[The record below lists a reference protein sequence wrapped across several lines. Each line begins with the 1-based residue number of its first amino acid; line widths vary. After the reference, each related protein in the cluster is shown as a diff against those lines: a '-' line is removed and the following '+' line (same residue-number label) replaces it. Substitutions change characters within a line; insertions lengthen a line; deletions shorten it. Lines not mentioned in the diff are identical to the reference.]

1 MYMRGFW
8 ARSPGALDG
17 SPITRPMRIC
27 LYTGSAL
34 PKLGGQ
40 EAVVDALARHLQR
53 LGHEPT
59 VLAPRPRLPLRP
71 SDGGLPY
78 PVIRHPRFYSTHHL
92 VGWYRPF
99 LLRANRRR
107 QFDVIHCHDAYPT
120 GYVAALC
127 KPAMS
132 VPLVITSHGGDVRAG
147 NARLSK
153 VGIRP
158 RFLQSVVAA
167 DALVCI
173 GRFTREAF
181 VQLGATE
188 SQLVHIPNGVEP
200 QPTSAAPRPAD
211 LDAAIVPGRYLLFLG
226 RLAHRKGVDT
236 LLKALSLVPPTG
248 GVELVVA
255 GTGDLRAAIEQ
266 DVRERQLGDRVRL
279 VGRVERAAK
288 AYLLQNAVAVVMPSR
303 GWEAFPLVV
312 LEAYAAGRPV
322 IASAVPGLQDLVTS
336 DTGLLVP
343 AESPGDWAAA
353 IGRARN
359 DVDWRARAGD
369 SARRAAAGYEWDVI
383 ARRHVELYERLLA
396 EKGTPDVHPGLP

>member
-1 MYMRGFW
+1 
-8 ARSPGALDG
+8 
-17 SPITRPMRIC
+17 MRIC

-71 SDGGLPY
+71 RDAELPY
-78 PVIRHPRFYSTHHL
+78 PVLRHPRFYSTQHL
-92 VGWYRPF
+92 VGWYRAF
-99 LLRANRRR
+99 LLRAHRRR
-107 QFDVIHCHDAYPT
+107 RFDVIHCHDAYPT

-127 KPAMS
+127 KPTTG

-153 VGIRP
+153 PGLRP
-158 RFLQSVVAA
+158 RFLRAVAAA

-181 VQLGATE
+181 LALGATE
-188 SQLVHIPNGVEP
+188 QQLIDIPNGVDSDPHAE
-200 QPTSAAPRPAD
+200 APRPAD
-211 LDAAIVPGRYLLFLG
+211 LHPSIVPGRYLLFLG

-236 LLKALSLVPPTG
+236 LLKALSLLPPTG
-248 GVELVVA
+248 GVELVIA
-255 GTGDLRAAIEQ
+255 GSGDLRAAIEQ
-266 DVRERQLGDRVRL
+266 DVRERQLGERVRL
-279 VGRVERAAK
+279 VGRVAGADK
-288 AYLLQNAVAVVMPSR
+288 AYLLRNAMAVVMPSR

-322 IASAVPGLQDLVTS
+322 VASAVAGLEDVVTP

-343 AESPGDWAAA
+343 PDSPTEWAAA
-353 IGRARN
+353 LGWVRSE
-359 DVDWRARAGD
+359 DQWQARAG
-369 SARRAAAGYEWDVI
+369 AAARAAVAGYEWDAI
-383 ARRHVELYERLLA
+383 ARRHVELYA
-396 EKGTPDVHPGLP
+396 GLREAGV

>member
-1 MYMRGFW
+1 
-8 ARSPGALDG
+8 
-17 SPITRPMRIC
+17 MRIC

-59 VLAPRPRLPLRP
+59 VLAPRPRPRLPLRP
-71 SDGGLPY
+71 RDGDLPY

-92 VGWYRPF
+92 VGWYRTF
-99 LLRANRRR
+99 LLRAHRRTP
-107 QFDVIHCHDAYPT
+107 FDVIHCHDAYPT

-127 KPAMS
+127 KPTTG

-153 VGIRP
+153 PGLRP
-158 RFLQSVVAA
+158 RFLRAVAAA

-181 VQLGATE
+181 AQLGATE
-188 SQLVHIPNGVEP
+188 LQMVDIPNGVDP
-200 QPTSAAPRPAD
+200 VAVVARPAD
-211 LDAAIVPGRYLLFLG
+211 LDAAILPGRYLLFLG

-236 LLKALSLVPPTG
+236 LLKALSLLPPAG
-248 GVELVVA
+248 GVELVIA
-255 GTGDLRAAIEQ
+255 GSGDLGPAIER
-266 DVRERQLGDRVRL
+266 DVRERQLEGRVSL
-279 VGRVERAAK
+279 VGRVAGAEK
-288 AYLLQNAVAVVMPSR
+288 AYLLRNAMAVVMPSR

-322 IASAVPGLQDLVTS
+322 VASAVAGLEDLVTP

-343 AESPGDWAAA
+343 PESPTEWAAA
-353 IGRARN
+353 MRRVWE
-359 DVDWRARAGD
+359 DQPWRESAGQ
-369 SARRAAAGYEWDVI
+369 AARAAAKGYEWDAI
-383 ARRHVELYERLLA
+383 ARRHVELYERLT
-396 EKGTPDVHPGLP
+396 GVVRQP